1 MGYGE
6 SNNHMTRDVP
16 VTQKGKGRYPIILG
30 LNISKKAKDSGLVLK
45 DSQWKMAYVEWNGGV
60 TVNNNNNNIRR
71 YRLTAE
77 LTSQLQVMQ

>member
-45 DSQWKMAYVEWNGGV
+45 DYQ
-60 TVNNNNNNIRR
+60 
-71 YRLTAE
+71 
-77 LTSQLQVMQ
+77 